1 MTKLLDDISRTYE
14 LGNINNH
21 PVLAGEKIYEGA
33 VVGLD
38 ENGYARP
45 LVAGD
50 KFVGFADRF
59 VDNTNG
65 SDGEVSIAVRDQG
78 KIVLDIEGLSLN
90 NVGQEIYASDDN
102 SFTLEEEGNTYIGVI
117 SRVIGSEV
125 LVSFSA
131 NTNRSR
137 G

>member
-1 MTKLLDDISRTYE
+1 M
-14 LGNINNH
+14 
-21 PVLAGEKIYEGA
+21 
-33 VVGLD
+33 
-38 ENGYARP
+38 
-45 LVAGD
+45 VAGD

-131 NTNRSR
+131 NTNGYR